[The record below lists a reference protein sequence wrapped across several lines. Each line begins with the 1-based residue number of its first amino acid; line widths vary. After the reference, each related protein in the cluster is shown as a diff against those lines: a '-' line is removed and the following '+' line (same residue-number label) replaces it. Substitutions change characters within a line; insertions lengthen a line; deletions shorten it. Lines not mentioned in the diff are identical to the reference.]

1 MPSCVM
7 RERTPLTRDI
17 LERLPRLKLIAS
29 TGSRN
34 ASIDVDAAAARGI
47 EVMHTN
53 YDSSPTVELTWAL
66 ILAKRFETC
75 PPKLLPFGPGG
86 WQRTVGDGIRGK
98 VLSVLGLGN
107 IGSQVAQIAG
117 AFGMDVIAWSENLA
131 PEKAAAAGARLVSKK
146 ELFERADILT
156 IHLVLSARTRGL
168 VGSPEL
174 ALMKRATARL
184 VNTSRGPIVDENA
197 LVETLREGRLAGAA
211 VDVYDIE
218 PLPPEHPFRR
228 LDNVIAT
235 PHIGYVSR
243 DLYRV
248 FYQDAVANIAGWLG
262 KRAFM
267 SDPLRF
273 DVCVSAQTPVVTD
286 DLGRRVWL
294 NGGGRRYRRRL
305 ISGERDAVLVDTFIT
320 LEQNR
325 TLVEWI
331 AEKEKN
337 LTTIYA
343 THGHGDHFFG
353 VHNCPNAIPEG
364 TVRGN
369 AGRDRYHATAGLVS
383 CSGVILEVC
392 AVSGANRLDARDRGR
407 TRGVHQNSGRG

>member
-1 MPSCVM
+1 MPRIAIFDDYQNVALELADWSPVTERATVTVFNDHLSEAKDIVDRLRDFDAVCVM

-66 ILAKRFETC
+66 ILANARNLPTETASVRS
-75 PPKLLPFGPGG
+75 GG

-107 IGSQVAQIAG
+107 IGSQVARIAG

-174 ALMKRATARL
+174 ALMKRSARL

-197 LVETLREGRLAGAA
+197 LVETLGEGRLAGAA

-248 FYQDAVANIAGWLG
+248 FYQDAVTNIAGWLG
-262 KRAFM
+262 KRA
-267 SDPLRF
+267 S
-273 DVCVSAQTPVVTD
+273 
-286 DLGRRVWL
+286 
-294 NGGGRRYRRRL
+294 
-305 ISGERDAVLVDTFIT
+305 
-320 LEQNR
+320 
-325 TLVEWI
+325 
-331 AEKEKN
+331 
-337 LTTIYA
+337 
-343 THGHGDHFFG
+343 
-353 VHNCPNAIPEG
+353 
-364 TVRGN
+364 
-369 AGRDRYHATAGLVS
+369 
-383 CSGVILEVC
+383 
-392 AVSGANRLDARDRGR
+392 
-407 TRGVHQNSGRG
+407 

>member
-1 MPSCVM
+1 MLLWTIPHHAQSETDMPRIAIFDDYQNVALELADWSPVTERATVTVFNDHLSEAKDIVDRLRDFDAVCVM

-53 YDSSPTVELTWAL
+53 YDSSPTIELTWAL
-66 ILAKRFETC
+66 ILANARNLPTETASVRS
-75 PPKLLPFGPGG
+75 GG

-174 ALMKRATARL
+174 ALMKRSARL

-197 LVETLREGRLAGAA
+197 LVETLGEGRLAGAA

-262 KRAFM
+262 KRA
-267 SDPLRF
+267 S
-273 DVCVSAQTPVVTD
+273 
-286 DLGRRVWL
+286 
-294 NGGGRRYRRRL
+294 
-305 ISGERDAVLVDTFIT
+305 
-320 LEQNR
+320 
-325 TLVEWI
+325 
-331 AEKEKN
+331 
-337 LTTIYA
+337 
-343 THGHGDHFFG
+343 
-353 VHNCPNAIPEG
+353 
-364 TVRGN
+364 
-369 AGRDRYHATAGLVS
+369 
-383 CSGVILEVC
+383 
-392 AVSGANRLDARDRGR
+392 
-407 TRGVHQNSGRG
+407 

>member
-1 MPSCVM
+1 MPRIAIFDDYQNVALELADWSPVTERATVTVFNDHLSEAKDIVDRLRDFDAVCVM

-66 ILAKRFETC
+66 ILANARNLPTETASVRS
-75 PPKLLPFGPGG
+75 GG

-174 ALMKRATARL
+174 ALMKRSARL

-197 LVETLREGRLAGAA
+197 LVETLGEGRLAGAA

-248 FYQDAVANIAGWLG
+248 FYQDAVANIAGWFG
-262 KRAFM
+262 KRA
-267 SDPLRF
+267 S
-273 DVCVSAQTPVVTD
+273 
-286 DLGRRVWL
+286 
-294 NGGGRRYRRRL
+294 
-305 ISGERDAVLVDTFIT
+305 
-320 LEQNR
+320 
-325 TLVEWI
+325 
-331 AEKEKN
+331 
-337 LTTIYA
+337 
-343 THGHGDHFFG
+343 
-353 VHNCPNAIPEG
+353 
-364 TVRGN
+364 
-369 AGRDRYHATAGLVS
+369 
-383 CSGVILEVC
+383 
-392 AVSGANRLDARDRGR
+392 
-407 TRGVHQNSGRG
+407 